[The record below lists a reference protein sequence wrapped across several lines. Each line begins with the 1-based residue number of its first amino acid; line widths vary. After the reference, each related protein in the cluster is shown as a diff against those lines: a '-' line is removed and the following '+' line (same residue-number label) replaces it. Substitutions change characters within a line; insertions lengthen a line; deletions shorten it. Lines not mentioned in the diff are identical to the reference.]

1 MTPALLVTASSIL
14 VDVVIAL
21 LIIEMILLYAA
32 ARSRG
37 RSVQMMTLANS
48 AAGLCLLLALR
59 SALHDSGPEWIVLAL
74 TGALLAHLA
83 DLGLR
88 RKLLPGGAGREI
100 SKSETNPT

>member
-1 MTPALLVTASSIL
+1 MLTFLFVTASSIL

-21 LIIEMILLYAA
+21 LIIEMLLLFAVS
-32 ARSRG
+32 RPRG
-37 RSVQMMTLANS
+37 RSVQLMTLANS

-59 SALHDSGPEWIVLAL
+59 SALNDSGPEWMMLAL

-88 RKLLPGGAGREI
+88 RKLLPDGAGREI
-100 SKSETNPT
+100 SKSETNPG

>member
-1 MTPALLVTASSIL
+1 VFSFLFVTTSLIL
-14 VDVVIAL
+14 VDVAIAL
-21 LIIEMILLYAA
+21 VIIEMVLLLAA
-32 ARSRG
+32 SRDLG
-37 RSVQMMTLANS
+37 RSVQLMTLANS

-59 SALHDSGPEWIVLAL
+59 SALNGSSAGWIVLAL

>member
-1 MTPALLVTASSIL
+1 MLTALFVTASSIL

-21 LIIEMILLYAA
+21 LIIEMVLLYAA

-37 RSVQMMTLANS
+37 RGVQMMTLANS

-59 SALHDSGPEWIVLAL
+59 SALNDSGPQWIVLAL

-100 SKSETNPT
+100 RKSETNLT

>member
-1 MTPALLVTASSIL
+1 MLTSLFMTASSIL

-21 LIIEMILLYAA
+21 LIIEMLLLFAA
-32 ARSRG
+32 SRARG
-37 RSVQMMTLANS
+37 RGVQLMTLANS

-59 SALHDSGPEWIVLAL
+59 SALQDSGPEWIVLAL

-88 RKLLPGGAGREI
+88 RRLLPGGAGREI
-100 SKSETNPT
+100 SKSETNPS

>member
-1 MTPALLVTASSIL
+1 MLTFLLVSASSIL

-21 LIIEMILLYAA
+21 LIIEGVLLYAA
-32 ARSRG
+32 TRARG
-37 RSVQMMTLANS
+37 RGVQLMTLANS

-59 SALHDSGPEWIVLAL
+59 SALNDSGPEWIVIAL

-88 RKLLPGGAGREI
+88 RRLLPGGAGRGI
-100 SKSETNPT
+100 SKSETTPT

>member
-1 MTPALLVTASSIL
+1 VLTFLLVTASSIL

-21 LIIEMILLYAA
+21 LIIEMVLLYAA
-32 ARSRG
+32 TRARG
-37 RSVQMMTLANS
+37 RGVQLMTLANS

-59 SALHDSGPEWIVLAL
+59 SALNDSGPQWIVLAL

>member
-1 MTPALLVTASSIL
+1 MLTFLLVTASSIL

-21 LIIEMILLYAA
+21 LIIEMVLLYAA
-32 ARSRG
+32 TRARG
-37 RSVQMMTLANS
+37 RGVQLMTLANS

-59 SALHDSGPEWIVLAL
+59 SALNDSGPQWIVLAL

>member
-1 MTPALLVTASSIL
+1 MLTSLFMTASSIL

-21 LIIEMILLYAA
+21 VIIEMVLLFAA
-32 ARSRG
+32 TRRRG
-37 RSVQMMTLANS
+37 RSVQLMTLANS

-59 SALHDSGPEWIVLAL
+59 SALQDSGPEWIVLAL

-100 SKSETNPT
+100 SKSETTPT

>member
-1 MTPALLVTASSIL
+1 VLTSLFMTASSIL

-21 LIIEMILLYAA
+21 VIIEMVLLFAA
-32 ARSRG
+32 TRRRG
-37 RSVQMMTLANS
+37 RSVQLMTLANS

-59 SALHDSGPEWIVLAL
+59 SALQDSGPEWIVLAL

-100 SKSETNPT
+100 SKSETTPT

>member
-1 MTPALLVTASSIL
+1 MTSLFMTASSIL

-21 LIIEMILLYAA
+21 VIIEMVLLFAA
-32 ARSRG
+32 TRRRG
-37 RSVQMMTLANS
+37 RSVQLMTLANS

-59 SALHDSGPEWIVLAL
+59 SALQDSGPEWIVLAL

-100 SKSETNPT
+100 SKSETTPT

>member
-1 MTPALLVTASSIL
+1 VLTSLFMTASSIL

-21 LIIEMILLYAA
+21 VIIEMVLLFAA
-32 ARSRG
+32 TRTRG
-37 RSVQMMTLANS
+37 RSVQLMTLANS

-59 SALHDSGPEWIVLAL
+59 SAVQDSGPEWIVLAL